1 MKKYIFV
8 FLLLFTSFESNS
20 QSLIFSYDNSGNRIV
35 KTVPPDG
42 NRSLSRLSSQETQSQ
57 LSDSVNTNNTIVL
70 IKSDT
75 ASMRLVKHMV
85 NEISDYKFGFGVTI
99 YPNASLAQI
108 TIVLNSQFADN
119 GFGVVEVITGA
130 DENIFSSPTSALRM
144 MFDWSDK
151 PKGIYTLRIS
161 SGEYRNQWEVIVE

>member
-1 MKKYIFV
+1 M
-8 FLLLFTSFESNS
+8 LFASFASNS

-35 KTVPPDG
+35 KKVPPDDHK
-42 NRSLSRLSSQETQSQ
+42 SLSRLSSPEKQSQ
-57 LSDSVNTNNTIVL
+57 PADSLNTNNTIIL

-75 ASMRLVKHMV
+75 ASIRLAKYMV

-108 TIVLNSQFADN
+108 TIVLNSQFEEN
-119 GFGVVEVITGA
+119 GFGVVEVITST